1 MIGSRCTLSGLL
13 YVLAAY
19 VTHGEACTQEIIRG
33 AGSGG
38 VGLDCCRLIQRVGD
52 TLRDIL
58 SSR

>member
-1 MIGSRCTLSGLL
+1 LL

-19 VTHGEACTQEIIRG
+19 VTHSEACTQEIIRG
-33 AGSGG
+33 AGSEG
-38 VGLDCCRLIQRVGD
+38 VGLNCCRLIQRVGT